1 MKAENRIRLDI
12 VENTPGKQIKVNFG
26 PHYFVD
32 IFEKDGKATF
42 VLGATHHGFMVD
54 ASEVNGELEKII
66 YEVRGAH
73 PDKTVD

>member
-1 MKAENRIRLDI
+1 MAGNDSCRIQI
-12 VENTPGKQIKVNFG
+12 VENTPGKQLKVNFG

-66 YEVRGAH
+66 YEVREGH
-73 PDKTVD
+73 PDKAVD